1 MRSNLSMIALA
12 SHVAEGNIGFGQR
25 YHVLPATEHKIRLGG
40 GMDWL
45 AGINILLRL
54 KGAF

>member
-1 MRSNLSMIALA
+1 MIALA